1 MFSDHSG
8 IKLEIISRK
17 IIRNFPNTWKLNNK
31 LLNNPGSKRKSQG
44 KCKIYIELNENKI
57 QYIKIYGMWLKLR
70 RKFVVLNSC
79 IRKKENSQIN
89 NPRSYLKNLEKKN
102 KISPKQ
108 AAEENNK
115 IRAN

>member
-1 MFSDHSG
+1 MLSDHSG
-8 IKLEIISRK
+8 IELEIISRK
-17 IIRNFPNTWKLNNK
+17 IIGNFPNTWKLNNK

-57 QYIKIYGMWLKLR
+57 EYIKIYGMWLKLR

-89 NPRSYLKNLEKKN
+89 NPRSYLKNLEKEEQN
-102 KISPKQ
+102 KPK
-108 AAEENNK
+108 ASSRRK
-115 IRAN
+115 